1 MLDHGEKDCPE
12 NKEGENY
19 GEEGWKQY
27 GAWLKG
33 ELERSSGRDF
43 GKMGEGNTPEK
54 RNNHKK
60 PATETP
66 TCVQLRLK
74 ESSEVG
80 R

>member
-27 GAWLKG
+27 GVWLKG
-33 ELERSSGRDF
+33 ELKRSSGRDF

-60 PATETP
+60 PATETL
-66 TCVQLRLK
+66 TCV
-74 ESSEVG
+74 
-80 R
+80 